1 VLPILCAKILKSE
14 KLFRSQIDSL
24 GGLRGKRDQEKIIS
38 IPDLKMVLIKQGISY
53 INQEML
59 LKEFT
64 KGQQVHV
71 EDLMARITSVAKN
84 YYQATG

>member
-1 VLPILCAKILKSE
+1 
-14 KLFRSQIDSL
+14 
-24 GGLRGKRDQEKIIS
+24 
-38 IPDLKMVLIKQGISY
+38 MVLIKQGISY

-84 YYQATG
+84 YYSKTGQIMNSSEF